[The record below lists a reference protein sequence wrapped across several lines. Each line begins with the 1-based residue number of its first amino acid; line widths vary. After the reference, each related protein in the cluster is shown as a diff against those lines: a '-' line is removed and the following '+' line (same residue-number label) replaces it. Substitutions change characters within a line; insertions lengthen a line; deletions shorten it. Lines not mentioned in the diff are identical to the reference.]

1 MFPHPLGALA
11 SRGWKFSCERQVA
24 SEFSEASADP
34 SQHPIM
40 MWNNAGS
47 FLAPRRKTTGYAV
60 ASSGSD
66 PPSGGD
72 EAEDIDFT
80 VTTPLATPCALSI
93 TRRNLFYG
101 STEAAQRSF
110 FAHIQ
115 GVVQEADVQP
125 PRFVHEVNKMHA
137 LLYALLTHTQ
147 NHSYK
152 SFGEI
157 T

>member
-1 MFPHPLGALA
+1 
-11 SRGWKFSCERQVA
+11 
-24 SEFSEASADP
+24 
-34 SQHPIM
+34 M

-47 FLAPRRKTTGYAV
+47 FLAPRQKTTGYAV

-66 PPSGGD
+66 PPSSGD

-80 VTTPLATPCALSI
+80 VTTPVATPCALSI
-93 TRRNLFYG
+93 ARRNPFYG
-101 STEAAQRSF
+101 STGAAQPSF
-110 FAHIQ
+110 FAEAE
-115 GVVQEADVQP
+115 GVVYEDDVEP

-137 LLYALLTHTQ
+137 LLCALLTHTQ

-152 SFGEI
+152 SIGKL